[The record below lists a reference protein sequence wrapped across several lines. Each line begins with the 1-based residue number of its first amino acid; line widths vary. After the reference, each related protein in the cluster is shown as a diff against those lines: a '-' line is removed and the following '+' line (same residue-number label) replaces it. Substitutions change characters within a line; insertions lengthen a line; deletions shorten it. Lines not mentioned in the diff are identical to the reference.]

1 MARTSTPSA
10 PLQAVNS
17 VVDLI
22 GNTPLV
28 RLRRFEEGLPN
39 VELYAK
45 IEGKNPAGSVKDRPA
60 ARMILEGERSGA
72 LTPGK
77 IILDAT
83 SGNTG
88 IAYAMIGASKGYS
101 VRLCIPENVTPERKR
116 TLRAYGAELVMTSP
130 LDGSDGAIRMAR
142 TLYEANPDLYFYPDQ
157 YNNDAN
163 WQSHFDTTGPEIIDQ
178 TDGRLTHFVA
188 GLGTSGTFMGVG
200 RRLRAFNPAIRL
212 ISVQPESPLHG
223 LEGLKHMESAI
234 VPGIYDPTLADEDVR
249 VSTEDAHELTRQLAI
264 QEGLLVGISSGANL
278 AGALR
283 IARHADDAVVVV
295 IFCDG
300 GEKYLSERFW
310 EEPAEGSVIGGVN

>member
-1 MARTSTPSA
+1 MQAATSV
-10 PLQAVNS
+10 LE
-17 VVDLI
+17 LI
-22 GNTPLV
+22 GDTPLV
-28 RLRRFEEGLPN
+28 RLARFEAGLDN

-45 IEGKNPAGSVKDRPA
+45 MEGRNPGGSVKDRPA

-72 LTPGK
+72 LRPGK
-77 IILDAT
+77 TILDAT

-88 IAYAMIGASKGYS
+88 IAYAMIGAAKGYP

-116 TLRAYGAELVMTSP
+116 ILRAFGADLVLTNP
-130 LDGSDGAIRMAR
+130 LEGSDGAIRKAK
-142 TLYEANPDLYFYPDQ
+142 LLFEQNPELYFYPDQ

-163 WQSHFDTTGPEIIDQ
+163 WRSHYDTTAPEIIEQ
-178 TDGRLTHFVA
+178 TGGRLTHFVA
-188 GLGTSGTFMGVG
+188 GLGTSGTFIGVG
-200 RRLRAFNPAIRL
+200 RRLRTFNPSIRL
-212 ISVQPESPLHG
+212 VSVQPDSPLHG

-234 VPGIYDPTLADEDVR
+234 VPGIYDASLADEDVR
-249 VSTEDAHELTRQLAI
+249 VSTEEAYELTRQLAI

-283 IARHADDAVVVV
+283 VARKTRDSLVVV

-310 EEPAEGSVIGGVN
+310 EEPAEGSIVGGVN